1 MLSHL
6 LTLLVVVGQARRVSS
21 EKVAFLRADVERLC
35 GELAEL
41 APAVR
46 LRVLVELRAAVDEVT
61 SPALAAAMAAAQ
73 VEGWGLRRIGAFVG
87 VSHEQIRRLLAAAP
101 PAGGE

>member
-1 MLSHL
+1 
-6 LTLLVVVGQARRVSS
+6 LTPSVVAGQARRVSS
-21 EKVAFLRADVERLC
+21 EQVGFLRADVERLC

-46 LRVLVELRAAVDEVT
+46 LRVLAELRSAVEEVT

-73 VEGWGLRRIGAFVG
+73 GEGWGLRRIGAFVG
-87 VSHEQIRRLLAAAP
+87 LSHEQVRRTLAAKA
-101 PAGGE
+101 PAGAE